1 MTLIDNKHFCIL
13 PWIHLHVA
21 QNGRVS
27 PCCNN
32 NRHLGNVQEQSLKAI
47 WNSNKFEELRER
59 RYFEKPSQKRKVQ
72 KEMAIG
78 IQRKNES
85 RRRFEDGSMIWGM
98 KNQNY
103 TAKSRPRRR
112 TR

>member
-1 MTLIDNKHFCIL
+1 MAKEHFVRRL
-13 PWIHLHVA
+13 PRRKDEYYIPGGVRIPKPEELEIA
-21 QNGRVS
+21 LRIFKRLQKETG
-27 PCCNN
+27 
-32 NRHLGNVQEQSLKAI
+32 
-47 WNSNKFEELRER
+47 KFEELRER

-72 KEMAIG
+72 KEMAVG
-78 IQRKNES
+78 MQRKNES

-98 KNQNY
+98 KNMNY

>member
-1 MTLIDNKHFCIL
+1 MAKENFVRRL
-13 PWIHLHVA
+13 PRRKDEYYIPGGV
-21 QNGRVS
+21 RVPKPEELEIALRIFKRMQKES
-27 PCCNN
+27 
-32 NRHLGNVQEQSLKAI
+32 G
-47 WNSNKFEELRER
+47 KFEELRER

-72 KEMAIG
+72 KEMAVG
-78 IQRKNES
+78 MQRKNES

-98 KNQNY
+98 KNMNY